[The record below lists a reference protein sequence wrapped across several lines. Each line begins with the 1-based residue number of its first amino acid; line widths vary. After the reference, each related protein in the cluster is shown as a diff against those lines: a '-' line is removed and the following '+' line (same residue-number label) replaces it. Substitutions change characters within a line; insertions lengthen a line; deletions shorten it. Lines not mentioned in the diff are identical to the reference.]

1 MDDRIKELI
10 DKLREKGET
19 ISFMESCTGG
29 YCANSITNISGSSDV
44 LRFSAVTYSNE
55 YKIKLGVDE
64 NIINKYTVYSTET
77 SIEMAKNIKEFSKSE
92 IGVGI
97 TGQIGNIDPRNN
109 GELNIVFYTIC
120 YRDKLYSKT
129 LNVNGNRKESKEYIF
144 NKILCDLLEII
155 E

>member
-1 MDDRIKELI
+1 MDDKIKELI

-97 TGQIGNIDPRNN
+97 TGQIGNIDPRNS
-109 GELNIVFYTIC
+109 GELNKVFYTIF

-144 NKILCDLLEII
+144 NKILCDLLGII

>member
-1 MDDRIKELI
+1 MDDKIKELI

-109 GELNIVFYTIC
+109 GELNKVFYTIC
-120 YRDKLYSKT
+120 YKDKLYSKT

>member
-1 MDDRIKELI
+1 MDDKIKELI